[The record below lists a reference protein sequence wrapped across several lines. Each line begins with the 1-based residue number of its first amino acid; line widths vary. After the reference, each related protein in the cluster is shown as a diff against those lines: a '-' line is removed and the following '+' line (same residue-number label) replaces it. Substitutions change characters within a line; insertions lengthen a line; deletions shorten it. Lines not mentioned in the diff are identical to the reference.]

1 LIGGYT
7 IWDAYAASILLVPP
21 LLLDYV
27 SSIRRS
33 VLLAPIALKRMDL
46 VKAHWRNHRTRVVI
60 IAILNPLAYILVLHA
75 LTFTPVVY
83 VAPTREVS
91 VLLTVLMGSMLLGEG
106 ALKRRLA
113 WAVVILCGVAM
124 LATA

>member
-1 LIGGYT
+1 
-7 IWDAYAASILLVPP
+7 
-21 LLLDYV
+21 
-27 SSIRRS
+27 
-33 VLLAPIALKRMDL
+33 M
-46 VKAHWRNHRTRVVI
+46 
-60 IAILNPLAYILVLHA
+60 LHA

-91 VLLTVLMGSMLLGEG
+91 VLLTVLMDSMLPGEG

-113 WAVVILCGVAM
+113 WAGIILCGVAI